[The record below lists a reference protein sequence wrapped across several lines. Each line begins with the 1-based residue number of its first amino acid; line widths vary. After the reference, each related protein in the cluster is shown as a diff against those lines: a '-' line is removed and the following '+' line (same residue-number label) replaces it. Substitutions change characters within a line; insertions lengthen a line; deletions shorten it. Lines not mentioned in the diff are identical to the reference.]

1 MSTRSFGWAPIDV
14 GVGWARGFTGTI
26 RLVQNVATPT
36 VEIVDR
42 DVGTTWD
49 DVVTRTAEVEF
60 RMWVEIE
67 GIQATNG
74 YVARVITVDYGPDD
88 QTIELTEKAWDDLD
102 IGELEMSPDAAR
114 RLPAALAEARDGV
127 EKLAG
132 EP

>member
-1 MSTRSFGWAPIDV
+1 
-14 GVGWARGFTGTI
+14 
-26 RLVQNVATPT
+26 
-36 VEIVDR
+36 
-42 DVGTTWD
+42 
-49 DVVTRTAEVEF
+49 
-60 RMWVEIE
+60 

-114 RLPAALAEARDGV
+114 RLAAALAEAADEV